1 MRYLLFPAI
10 LLALAACDAAPPPEG
25 RMGDGWLTG
34 QDDNAARFERLES
47 YLGGFSSAMWETGYR
62 YQGTWD
68 AIVDGNPALADYHWG
83 KLRGAIENGYM
94 KRPGRQ
100 GNAEGL
106 FLNGPWQG
114 LDEALGQAMRDER
127 ESDQAIQTAFLQARD
142 ACMACHV
149 AEDVPFMNDMPL
161 FRQTGDFVRADRY

>member
-1 MRYLLFPAI
+1 MRPATRTMI
-10 LLALAACDAAPPPEG
+10 LLMSTTLLLTACDAAPSPEG

-34 QDDNAARFERLES
+34 QEDNTARFERLEG

-62 YQGTWD
+62 YQGTRD
-68 AIVDGNPALADYHWG
+68 AIVDGNLALADYHWG

-100 GNAEGL
+100 HNAEAM
-106 FLNGPWQG
+106 FLEGAW
-114 LDEALGQAMRDER
+114 EALDRALQEEDRDTVQ
-127 ESDQAIQTAFLQARD
+127 SAFLDARD

-149 AEDVPFMNDMPL
+149 AEEVPFMNDMPL
-161 FRQTGDFVRADRY
+161 FRDSGDFER